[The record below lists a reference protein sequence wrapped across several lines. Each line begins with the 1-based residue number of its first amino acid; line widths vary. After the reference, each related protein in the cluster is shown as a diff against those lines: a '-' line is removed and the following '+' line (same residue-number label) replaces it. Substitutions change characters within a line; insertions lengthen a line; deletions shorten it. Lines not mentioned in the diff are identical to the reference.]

1 MQSGEGAH
9 SLALHPF
16 HHARLPRFLLATS
29 PPKQPHGA
37 AQLQQ
42 TAQRLCIGYIYIIPV
57 LRVLSKRKETFSAL
71 VSLALVAEGALIRLR
86 DRKGHQGKLGI
97 FKCPLWNNVGG
108 AGPAAGCLRET
119 VVAVPQHKS
128 QAFGS
133 ACRPQAQRLTD

>member
-42 TAQRLCIGYIYIIPV
+42 IAQRLYIGYIYIIPV
-57 LRVLSKRKETFSAL
+57 LRVLSKQKETFSAL

-86 DRKGHQGKLGI
+86 DRKGHRANLESS
-97 FKCPLWNNVGG
+97 NVLCGTMWVGLPSSWVSKPDGG
-108 AGPAAGCLRET
+108 GCSPAQKPSFQLRLQTSGPEA
-119 VVAVPQHKS
+119 
-128 QAFGS
+128 
-133 ACRPQAQRLTD
+133 D